1 MWKLRVYVGRRANGS
16 PIQLSRTFHG
26 RPEATDRELEHFV
39 AEVIASR
46 EQALVDERVEAEAK
60 RRGIRI
66 RRNASGYS
74 ISATDL
80 RRLMR
85 VK

>member
-1 MWKLRVYVGRRANGS
+1 MYVGRRANGS

-26 RPEATDRELEHFV
+26 GLQAAHRELEHFV
-39 AEVIASR
+39 AEVIESR
-46 EQALVDERVEAEAK
+46 EQAVVDERVEAEAK
-60 RRGIRI
+60 RRAIRI
-66 RRNASGYS
+66 RRNASGYV

-85 VK
+85 IK